1 MTSPATLASLLALT
15 LALSGCVSLSRSEK
29 DMLRELKSHG
39 ISPTAER
46 VKHPG
51 VAGGLNVL
59 PGFGNFYL
67 AAGTD
72 AGEQWVYGFL
82 NLLFWPISVL
92 WAIPEAAIDADIM
105 NKKETIY
112 YYKFDREGKEELARL
127 KSGFDPRQTDSSA
140 RHTDSSTRRTHS
152 STRQSSERSQ
162 IAESI
167 RPHCISK
174 WQADPQHQQSCIK
187 RMYDGW
193 QEVGNALARYPTD
206 SQEYRM
212 MSGCWSQWF
221 PQMDRVA
228 SCTHNQLSD
237 FRAHGSRKPIPANA
251 IDR

>member
-29 DMLRELKSHG
+29 EMLRELKSHG

-51 VAGGLNVL
+51 IAGGLNVL

-82 NLLFWPISVL
+82 NLLFWPISVV

-127 KSGFDPRQTDSSA
+127 KSGFDPSRSRPNA
-140 RHTDSSTRRTHS
+140 TDSSTRRTHS
-152 STRQSSERSQ
+152 STRQSSGNQQ
-162 IAESI
+162 IAEKI
-167 RPHCISK
+167 WAHCTSK
-174 WQADPQHQQSCIK
+174 WQADIQHQQSCIK
-187 RMYDGW
+187 RMHDGW
-193 QEVGNALARYPTD
+193 QEVGNVIARYPTD

-212 MSGCWSQWF
+212 MSSCWSQWF

-228 SCTHNQLSD
+228 NCTGDQLSA
-237 FRAHGSRKPIPANA
+237 FHAHGSRNPVPANA
-251 IDR
+251 IGR